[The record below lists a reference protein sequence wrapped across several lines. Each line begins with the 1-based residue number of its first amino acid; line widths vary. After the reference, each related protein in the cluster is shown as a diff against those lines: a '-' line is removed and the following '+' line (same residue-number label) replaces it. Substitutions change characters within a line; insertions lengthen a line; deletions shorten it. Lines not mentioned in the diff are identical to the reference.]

1 MAEGMSALVN
11 YIDISRRSFSPMNQ
25 HQHSFKRSPTH
36 GSLAQTKLHHPLVV
50 VNQTTKTPH
59 CTSCGS
65 PPNLDELAAIV
76 AGFSPLPPVP
86 TDEPLD
92 NLNLH
97 WPATVKYTYPD
108 GHPLTTPTD
117 DRVVDTTSRPTSPY
131 SAVPTATNK
140 PAASNPQTENA
151 DAKAL
156 TPYERS
162 LRPDEFRLLRLPFAE
177 PDDPAHVALE
187 ICHDGDY
194 PEYETCSY
202 SWGGEDGDST
212 LCKPAFVGEY

>member
-1 MAEGMSALVN
+1 MVRWHKPSC
-11 YIDISRRSFSPMNQ
+11 
-25 HQHSFKRSPTH
+25 T
-36 GSLAQTKLHHPLVV
+36 TPLVV

-65 PPNLDELAAIV
+65 SPNLDELAAAV
-76 AGFSPLPPVP
+76 AGFSPLFPVP
-86 TDEPLD
+86 PDEPLD

-108 GHPLTTPTD
+108 SHPLATPTD

-140 PAASNPQTENA
+140 PAGSNLQTEDA

-156 TPYERS
+156 TPYECS
-162 LRPDEFRLLRLPFAE
+162 IRPDEFRFLRLPFAE
-177 PDDPAHVALE
+177 PDDPVHVVLE
-187 ICHDGDY
+187 ICHDDDY
-194 PEYETCSY
+194 P
-202 SWGGEDGDST
+202 ST
-212 LCKPAFVGEY
+212 RPAPTAGVVKTGTAHFASRFLLKSTGICCFRHRTVGICWSACGQA